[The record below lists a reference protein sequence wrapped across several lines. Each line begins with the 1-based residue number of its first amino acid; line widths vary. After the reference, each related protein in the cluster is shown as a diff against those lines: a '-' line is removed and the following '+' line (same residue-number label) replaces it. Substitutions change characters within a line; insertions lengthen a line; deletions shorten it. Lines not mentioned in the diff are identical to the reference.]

1 MPFCQENSGG
11 QRRNTPEKSAP
22 SFFRPRHL
30 SFSAGWLENAR
41 IVHILDSGQVS
52 AGALRW
58 SLHSFSSSV
67 GTRGPRDRQA
77 DRPAIVI
84 LLGVPYQML
93 LKKGLGLEALGSLKY
108 RLNGKGMNLRREP
121 QKQGQQNESFPDN
134 WMGEP
139 SLAPFLV
146 TSHTARGRGGSL
158 TAARGGSKSLSFQ
171 PPRMQTLAFRTR
183 LTLELVNTSNFFWDV
198 CQEGLAAS

>member
-1 MPFCQENSGG
+1 MESPF
-11 QRRNTPEKSAP
+11 
-22 SFFRPRHL
+22 FF
-30 SFSAGWLENAR
+30 FTCG
-41 IVHILDSGQVS
+41 D
-52 AGALRW
+52 
-58 SLHSFSSSV
+58 
-67 GTRGPRDRQA
+67 RGPRDRQA

-134 WMGEP
+134 WMGEL

-146 TSHTARGRGGSL
+146 TSHTVRGRGGSL